1 MTMKDYFM
9 NLFEIE
15 EDEINSKDIAKAAV
29 SLLLSI
35 GILFVPLFI

>member
-1 MTMKDYFM
+1 MKDYFM

-15 EDEINSKDIAKAAV
+15 EDEIGVNDVAKAAV
-29 SLLLSI
+29 SLLLGI

>member
-1 MTMKDYFM
+1 MKEYFI

-15 EDEINSKDIAKAAV
+15 EDEISVNDVAKAAV